1 MTTRVLLVL
10 FAILSTCLLDHC
22 VAKGI
27 NISLKKI
34 SRDNVQNPRGSLG
47 DLNQAVVHGE
57 TSGEDIVDL
66 TNYMD
71 AQYYGEISL
80 GTPAQ
85 PFSVVFDT
93 GSSNLWVPSSQCSY
107 LSIACYLHNKYY
119 SDKSS
124 SYVEDGRE
132 FSIEYGSGSLTGFF
146 SQDTLHIG
154 GIDVEKQIFAEAV
167 NEPSLSFIAASFDGI
182 MGLGFPEISVG
193 KVDPP
198 FQNMLK
204 QGLIEEPVFSFWLNR
219 NTEDDLGGEMV
230 LGGVDPAH
238 FKGEHTWAKVTRRGF
253 WQFKMDG
260 ISVGKSPDFCNGGC
274 QAIADTGTSLLA
286 GPSDEVEKLNK
297 MIGGTSVVVEQCKES
312 IREYLPEIWDIIRS
326 AHPAEVCSAVG
337 FCSPGLKHKAN
348 TPWRPST
355 FRRALMMVEE
365 RYHHSDEFHDS
376 EKEDSMC
383 SMCEFVVEFIQTGLS
398 DNKTEVEVEEMLD
411 TACEQAG
418 MLSPGGAYMV
428 DCQSLGSLPEID
440 FVISGKAFTLEP
452 SQYVLQ
458 FESMGRKQCISGFI
472 GLDVPRPLGPL
483 WILGDNFIGAYHTVF
498 DYGNERVGFAEAA

>member
-1 MTTRVLLVL
+1 MTTKALLL
-10 FAILSTCLLDHC
+10 SSAILSACMLLDQC

-27 NISLKKI
+27 NIPLRKI
-34 SRDNVQNPRGSLG
+34 SRDNGQNPVGPLG
-47 DLNQAVVHGE
+47 DLNQAVLDSD

-124 SYVEDGRE
+124 SYVEDGRQ

-154 GIDVEKQIFAEAV
+154 DMDVEKQTFAEAV

-198 FQNMLK
+198 FQNMLN
-204 QGLIEEPVFSFWLNR
+204 QGLIDEPVFSFWLNR

-260 ISVGKSPDFCNGGC
+260 ISVEKNSDFCNGGC

-286 GPSDEVEKLNK
+286 GPSDEVEKLNR

-312 IREYLPEIWDIIRS
+312 IREYLPEIWDIIDS

-337 FCSPGLKHKAN
+337 FCTSGGKQKVN
-348 TPWRPST
+348 TPST
-355 FRRALMMVEE
+355 FRRALKIVEH
-365 RYHHSDEFHDS
+365 RYRPSNEFHRS
-376 EKEDSMC
+376 ERDDPMC

-398 DNKTEVEVEEMLD
+398 DNKTEAEVEEILD

-418 MLSPGGAYMV
+418 MLSPGGAYVV
-428 DCQSLGSLPEID
+428 DCQSLDSLPEID
-440 FVISGKAFTLEP
+440 FLISGKAFTLEP

-458 FESMGRKQCISGFI
+458 FESMGKKQCISGFI
-472 GLDVPRPLGPL
+472 GLDVPKPLGPL